1 MENEQNF
8 YWWFERKL
16 AYSKIKH
23 SYYAWK
29 NLNAA
34 YNALKSFRAEL
45 SITDMNHQLLED
57 FELFLL
63 QKGNSTN
70 TVAEKMFRIKSVVKS
85 IIAVRKMPYEHNP
98 FLTFKIDTQ
107 RTVTERISIED
118 IHKIEQ
124 VDLSSFPCEAEARDM
139 YIFSFYCA
147 GIRFGDLCRLK
158 KEMIT
163 DGYLCYTMHKSIK
176 NKAPKRRRIKLQPIA
191 LRIAFAR
198 EGEFI
203 FNTKVNWTNTDK
215 SISSRNALYNKW
227 LKRVCKK
234 AEVIPLSYHTS
245 RNSFSDYAK
254 KKKIGIHSL
263 KDMLGHSTVKST
275 EIYMLDFYQEDSDL
289 SFAQMFG

>member
-1 MENEQNF
+1 MENEHNF
-8 YWWFERKL
+8 YWWFERRL

-23 SYYAWK
+23 SYYTWK

-34 YNALKSFRAEL
+34 YRALKSFRSDL
-45 SITDMNHQLLED
+45 SIIDVNHQLLED

-70 TVAEKMFRIKSVVKS
+70 TVAEKMFRIKIIVKGV
-85 IIAVRKMPYEHNP
+85 IAARKMSYEDNP

-107 RTVTERISIED
+107 RTVKKRISIEN
-118 IHKIEQ
+118 IRKLEQ
-124 VDLSSFPCEAEARDM
+124 IDLSLFPNESEARDM

-158 KEMIT
+158 KEMII
-163 DGYLCYTMHKSIK
+163 DGYLCYTMNKSIK
-176 NKAPKRRRIKLQPIA
+176 NKVPKRRRIKLQPIA

-198 EGEFI
+198 EGEFV
-203 FNTKVNWTNTDK
+203 FNTKINWDNTDK
-215 SISSRNALYNKW
+215 SISSKNALYNKW
-227 LKRVCKK
+227 LKIACKK

-254 KKKIGIHSL
+254 KKHIEIHSL

-275 EIYMLDFYQEDSDL
+275 EIYMQDFYQEETDEA
-289 SFAQMFG
+289 FAKMFA